1 MSSEPAKTE
10 QPQEEKKGM
19 TPGNIVLLIF
29 GIILILG
36 GGYYYF
42 FRMRQHSAA
51 PVAASPS
58 QGGVDLSRATLD
70 AAGTAQDLNMLNNF
84 SYYF

>member
-10 QPQEEKKGM
+10 DPKEEKKGM

-29 GIILILG
+29 GIVLILG

-42 FRMRQHSAA
+42 FRMKQHSAA
-51 PVAASPS
+51 PAVDSSS
-58 QGGVDLSRATLD
+58 QGGADLSRATLD